1 MLQAKKEEELK
12 KSGKKL
18 NSSLCEPGSAG
29 ADAES
34 GIQPNI
40 VLNLDGLNQN
50 KKSEK
55 NEIFKIE
62 EKIDG
67 ANALNSLNSSTDSDD
82 DDFSPQN
89 S

>member
-34 GIQPNI
+34 GI
-40 VLNLDGLNQN
+40 
-50 KKSEK
+50 
-55 NEIFKIE
+55 
-62 EKIDG
+62 
-67 ANALNSLNSSTDSDD
+67 
-82 DDFSPQN
+82 
-89 S
+89 